1 MWRSLVARTL
11 GVREVAGSNPVIPT
25 TFHTAR
31 RDFPPRRFALSQC
44 QTHLAQ
50 LPSCA
55 IDYAMPLI
63 LVTNDDSIYASG
75 LRALVEQLQ
84 PLGEV
89 MVVAPASEHSGCS
102 RSVTLGRPLRIRKQR
117 ERDGW
122 YAVEGTPTDCIV
134 LALHWLLKGQPRPD
148 IVVSGINRG
157 ANLGDSVT
165 YSGTV
170 AGALEGAVNG
180 IPSLAFS
187 LVSRTEFDYTH
198 AAPFAAR
205 LTRKVLQ
212 AGLPKHTLLNVN
224 IPPGPI
230 RGYRFTRTGTKLLC
244 TNIEERFD
252 PRGRPYYW
260 IGTEADGRDEAPDV
274 DYTAIAEGLVAITP
288 PAQ

>member
-1 MWRSLVARTL
+1 
-11 GVREVAGSNPVIPT
+11 
-25 TFHTAR
+25 
-31 RDFPPRRFALSQC
+31 
-44 QTHLAQ
+44 
-50 LPSCA
+50 
-55 IDYAMPLI
+55 MPLI

-75 LRALVEQLQ
+75 LRALVECLQ

-89 MVVAPASEHSGCS
+89 MVVAPAGEHSGCS
-102 RSVTLGRPLRIRKQR
+102 RAVTLGRPLRVRKQR

-122 YAVEGTPTDCIV
+122 YAVEGTPTDCIIF
-134 LALHWLLKGQPRPD
+134 ALHWLLKGQPRPD
-148 IVVSGINRG
+148 VVVSGINRG

-187 LVSRTEFDYTH
+187 LVSRNNVFDYSH
-198 AAPFAAR
+198 AADFASR
-205 LTRKVLQ
+205 LTRKVLRS
-212 AGLPKHTLLNVN
+212 GLPPKTLLNVN

-230 RGYRFTRTGTKLLC
+230 RGYRLTRTGTRLLC

-260 IGTEADGRDEAPDV
+260 IGTEADGRDEAEDV
-274 DYTAIAEGLVAITP
+274 DYAAIADGLVAITP
-288 PAQ
+288 LRNDLTDRHALAQLKHWEIEDL